1 MIATVVLVLILALL
15 AGVPVAFAL
24 LGSALIYFLL
34 SPEASPL
41 VLLQRV
47 QAMLQSFPLLA
58 VPFFVLA
65 GNAMA
70 RGGIAER
77 IVALVD
83 TLVGHWRG
91 GLAQIAVGNSLIIGG
106 MSGSAIADAAVDA
119 RTMVPAM
126 QRHGYELGFAAVVS
140 GASSVIAP
148 ILPPS
153 IALVLFGLIGNVS
166 IGRLFVGGVV
176 PALLVAAA
184 LMLTVRI
191 VAVRRGYASARLKP
205 ATWTQRWA
213 ATRRCAYAL
222 AMPVLLLLGLRLGFL
237 TMTELA
243 AAAAAYAIGVGLF
256 VHRDLLIRDL
266 PGLFMESARVT
277 AAVLIIVAAS
287 AGYAH
292 IFAVEQV
299 PQALLAAAREFT
311 DSRFVILLMI
321 NVILLALGALVDGA
335 GILVVATP
343 MLLLLGREFGIDPVH
358 MGVMVVINLT
368 IGTITPPVGAV
379 MFTVCAITGCSTRE
393 FVRHLAPFLLA
404 LVLVLC
410 VVAALPATVLAL
422 ADSVY
427 GARP

>member
-1 MIATVVLVLILALL
+1 MIAAVVITLILALL

-34 SPEASPL
+34 APEASPL
-41 VLLQRV
+41 ILLQRM

-65 GNAMA
+65 GSAMA

-77 IVALVD
+77 IVAFVD

-106 MSGSAIADAAVDA
+106 MSGSAIADAAIDA
-119 RTMVPAM
+119 RTLVPAM
-126 QRHGYELGFAAVVS
+126 QRHGYELGFAAVLS

-191 VAVRRGYASARLKP
+191 VSVRRGYPPGRPSRAS
-205 ATWTQRWA
+205 WTERWT
-213 ATRRCAYAL
+213 ATRHCGFAL
-222 AMPVLLLLGLRLGFL
+222 AMPVLLLVGLRLGFL

-243 AAAAAYAIGVGLF
+243 AAAAIYAIGIGLF
-256 VHRDLLIRDL
+256 VHRDLAVRDL

-299 PQALLAAAREFT
+299 PQLLLALARQFT
-311 DSRFVILLMI
+311 DSRLVILLLI
-321 NVILLALGALVDGA
+321 NVILLMLGTLVDGA

-343 MLLLLGREFGIDPVH
+343 MLLALGREFGIDPVH
-358 MGVMVVINLT
+358 MGVMVIVNLT

-379 MFTVCAITGCSTRE
+379 MFTVCAISGCSTRE
-393 FVRHLAPFLLA
+393 FVRHLPPFLLA
-404 LVLVLC
+404 LLGVLLI
-410 VVAALPATVLAL
+410 VALVPSTVLAL
-422 ADSVY
+422 SDSIY